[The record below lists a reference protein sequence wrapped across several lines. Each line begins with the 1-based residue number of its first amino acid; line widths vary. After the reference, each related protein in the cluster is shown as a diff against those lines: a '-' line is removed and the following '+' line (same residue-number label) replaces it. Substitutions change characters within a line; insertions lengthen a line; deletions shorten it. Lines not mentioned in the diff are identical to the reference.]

1 MSTIQEE
8 KKRITDNIA
17 DAYTSLKAKGATMPT
32 EQNSD
37 NLRSTVDS
45 LNVADVIYNSSTGT
59 LTIKPQ

>member
-17 DAYTSLKAKGATMPT
+17 DAYASLKAKGVTMPQ
-32 EQNSD
+32 EQNSN
-37 NLRSTVDS
+37 NLTSTIDS
-45 LNVADVIYNSSTGT
+45 INVADVTYDSSTGI